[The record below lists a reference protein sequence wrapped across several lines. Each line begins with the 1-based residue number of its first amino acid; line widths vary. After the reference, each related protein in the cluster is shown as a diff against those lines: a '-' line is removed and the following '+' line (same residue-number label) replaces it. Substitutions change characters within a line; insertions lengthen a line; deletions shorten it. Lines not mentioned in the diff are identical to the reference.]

1 MGDKGVIMNKTFMIM
16 AGEIRTT
23 LRRKSFVILGIAV
36 PLLLGV
42 IALVVGILNRNAIQ
56 GAFAEMA
63 ARPAAAAIT
72 AGYVDQGNLI
82 QTIPAD
88 VPPGSLTRFADEA
101 AAQAALRDGAIAGY
115 YIIAPDYVPSG
126 DVTYVTTDYRV
137 LSDEIDS
144 SAIEWALLVNVLG
157 GDLPLATAVRKPMDV
172 FDMSPAPSVD
182 TGDEDVW
189 IIEMFP
195 LLMVLILYMALIIPG
210 GILVNALIDE
220 KKNRVIE
227 VLMTS
232 VSPAQMVTGK
242 VAALGLLGLVMT
254 ALWLGVL
261 WAVAR
266 FGGSALSIPAGFSI
280 PTGLLAW
287 ALIYFLGGYAIYG
300 AQFAGIGALAPDVNQ
315 TKSATWIVM
324 LPIVAAYV
332 FMAVSIDTPTAPL
345 VVFLSLFPLTSSV
358 AMIGRMAVSEVPL
371 WQAVLAAVLQ
381 FVTAYFIIRLTARM
395 FRAQYLLTGQA
406 FSPKMYYQV
415 LLGRA

>member
-1 MGDKGVIMNKTFMIM
+1 MNKTFVIM
-16 AGEIRTT
+16 TGEIRTT
-23 LRRKSFVILGIAV
+23 LRRKSFVILAIVV

-42 IALVVGILNRNAIQ
+42 IALVVGILNRNTMQ
-56 GAFAEMA
+56 SAFAEMA
-63 ARPAAAAIT
+63 ARPAAAAVT

-82 QTIPAD
+82 QTIPDD
-88 VPPGSLTRFADEA
+88 VAAGSLTRFADEA
-101 AAQAALRDGAIAGY
+101 AAQAALRDDAIAGY
-115 YIIAPDYVPSG
+115 YVIAPDYVQNG
-126 DVTYVTTDYRV
+126 DVTYVTTEYSV
-137 LSDEIDS
+137 LSDEIDT
-144 SAIEWALLVNVLG
+144 SAIEWILLVNVLD
-157 GDLPLATAVRKPMDV
+157 GDTRRAASVRQPMEV
-172 FDMSPAPSVD
+172 FDMSLAPPVD
-182 TGDEDVW
+182 TSGEDVW
-189 IIEMFP
+189 ITEMFP
-195 LLMVLILYMALIIPG
+195 LFMVLILYMALIIPG

-220 KKNRVIE
+220 KKNRVME

-266 FGGSALSIPAGFSI
+266 FGGAALSVPASFSI
-280 PTGLLAW
+280 PSGLLAW

-315 TKSATWIVM
+315 TKSATWIIM
-324 LPIVAAYV
+324 LPIIAAYV
-332 FMAVSIDTPTAPL
+332 FMAVSLDNPTAPL

-415 LLGRA
+415 LFGRA

>member
-1 MGDKGVIMNKTFMIM
+1 MQKTFMIM
-16 AGEIRTT
+16 AAEIRTS
-23 LRRKSFVILGIAV
+23 LRRKSFVIIAIVV

-42 IALVVGILNRNAIQ
+42 VALVVGLLNRNAMES
-56 GAFAEMA
+56 AFAEMA
-63 ARPAAAAIT
+63 ARPAAAVVA

-88 VPPGSLTRFADEA
+88 VPAGTLTRFADEA

-115 YIIAPDYVPSG
+115 YVIARDYVQSG
-126 DVTYVTTDYRV
+126 DVTYVTTDYSV
-137 LSDEIDS
+137 LSDYVDT
-144 SAIEWALLVNVLG
+144 SAMEWILLVNVLG
-157 GDLPLATAVRKPMDV
+157 GDAQLAGAIRQPMEV
-172 FDMSPAPSVD
+172 FDMSLAPPVD
-182 TGDEDVW
+182 AGGEDVW
-189 IIEMFP
+189 ITEMFP
-195 LLMVLILYMALIIPG
+195 LFMVLILYMALIIPG

-220 KKNRVIE
+220 KKNRVME

-242 VAALGLLGLVMT
+242 VAALGLLGLLMT

-287 ALIYFLGGYAIYG
+287 ALIYFVGGYAIYG

-315 TKSATWIVM
+315 TKSITWIVM
-324 LPIVAAYV
+324 LPIIVAYT
-332 FMAVSIDTPTAPL
+332 FMAVSFDNPTGPL
-345 VVFLSLFPLTSSV
+345 AVFLSLFPLTSSV
-358 AMIGRMAVSEVPL
+358 AMIGRMASTEVPL

-395 FRAQYLLTGQA
+395 FRAQYLLTGQPLSA
-406 FSPKMYYQV
+406 KSFYRTM
-415 LLGRA
+415 LGRA